1 MVSSFISTSSTCD
14 LYPVNANGGCSLFCR
29 TTWKADISDPLG
41 LEQLPWPTNDL
52 LVSHLKLLSFPPD
65 LCQVL
70 FSSISGSS
78 SHFSSS
84 SSSSSS
90 GSSSIF
96 IFAPT
101 TPNRS
106 PNVPA
111 VGWSIMAGPMIYFCA
126 VPTCCFSSSSFLPSC
141 SSSCG
146 SFYPSLAASLF
157 KKSK

>member
-1 MVSSFISTSSTCD
+1 MGVAPSSVEPPGKQTLVTHLDWNNFPDPPMTLWATWNYCHFLLISAR
-14 LYPVNANGGCSLFCR
+14 Y
-29 TTWKADISDPLG
+29 
-41 LEQLPWPTNDL
+41 
-52 LVSHLKLLSFPPD
+52 
-65 LCQVL
+65 L

-146 SFYPSLAASLF
+146 FFYPSLAASLL
-157 KKSK
+157 KKASKSWIRKVTHLL